1 MGQFQIE
8 GFSRPIR
15 LDRNRNG
22 GGLIVFTRD
31 DLTCRELKPRVLYPE
46 LECTF
51 LEVRIRQNKWLV
63 VVGYNPQKENIRYFL
78 DKVSLELDKLLS
90 KYENLLIL
98 GDWNSAVT
106 EEDIGKTFVICM
118 TLKT

>member
-1 MGQFQIE
+1 MAIDFLLITESKLDDTFPMGQFRIE

-22 GGLIVFTRD
+22 GGLILFTRD

-51 LEVRIRQNKWLV
+51 LEVRIRHNKWLV
-63 VVGYNPQKENIRYFL
+63 LVGYNPQKENIGYFL
-78 DKVSLELDKLLS
+78 S
-90 KYENLLIL
+90 KISNKRVNL
-98 GDWNSAVT
+98 V
-106 EEDIGKTFVICM
+106 
-118 TLKT
+118 